1 MGKSKKTEQLLIRI
15 SLEDLQA
22 IEKAATREGM
32 TKSEFVRAAVLAYMA
47 LKFDKHALHAV
58 LTGAREMMREFEEE
72 AKGQFF
78 AKRVKA

>member
-1 MGKSKKTEQLLIRI
+1 MSKKAKTEIVMIRFTP
-15 SLEDLQA
+15 EDKVA
-22 IEKAATREGM
+22 IEKAAAREEM
-32 TKSEFVRAAVLAYMA
+32 TMAEFIRAACLAYMA